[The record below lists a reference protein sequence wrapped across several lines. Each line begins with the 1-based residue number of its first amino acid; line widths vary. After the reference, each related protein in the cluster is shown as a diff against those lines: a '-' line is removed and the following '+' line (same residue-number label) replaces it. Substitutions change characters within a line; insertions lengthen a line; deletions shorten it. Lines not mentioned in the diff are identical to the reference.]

1 MRLRAL
7 LARVALSWLLLG
19 GGVAHAEAL
28 NVVLTPR
35 SVPFSYLDEKGELV
49 GFNVDIVRAICARL
63 ERSCRLEV
71 LPFPE
76 ILPAVAAGR
85 FDLGVAN
92 FLRTPERERL
102 VAFTVPY
109 WRSTSAFVGKRDF
122 AMKAVR
128 ELLRDTPVCAIGAS
142 GQHRYLLE
150 QAGEHAANVR
160 DLPSNQEVM
169 EALLSGDCPVAL
181 LPAMQALPF
190 MQTPRGAELA
200 FLGAPL
206 REPGLGGTVHMAV
219 RPGDDALREA
229 IDRAL
234 QHLIATGE
242 HERMARRYF
251 PFSIL

>member
-1 MRLRAL
+1 MRWRLVLAKGVLCAL
-7 LARVALSWLLLG
+7 MSVAGL
-19 GGVAHAEAL
+19 AHAETL
-28 NVVLTPR
+28 KVVLTPN
-35 SVPFSYLDEKGELV
+35 SVPFSYRDERGELV
-49 GFNVDIVRAICARL
+49 GFNVDIVRALCAQL
-63 ERSCRLEV
+63 ARSCQLDT

-109 WRSTSAFVGKRDF
+109 WRSSSAFVGKRSF
-122 AMKAVR
+122 AMKAVQ

-142 GQHRYLLE
+142 VQYRYLIE
-150 QAGEHAANVR
+150 RAGEHSEHVR
-160 DLPSNQEVM
+160 GLPSNQDVM
-169 EALLSGDCPVAL
+169 DALLSGQCPVAL
-181 LPAMQALPF
+181 LPSMQALPF
-190 MQTPRGAELA
+190 MQSPRGMELT

-206 REPGLGGTVHMAV
+206 REAGLGGTVHMAV
-219 RPGDDALREA
+219 RPDDAALREA
-229 IDRAL
+229 VDRAL

-242 HERMARRYF
+242 HERIARRYF